1 MLMSILSI
9 GCGTFLSDRKPPKVE
24 IARHKQLTSSWL
36 ELDMEPPLKTTSN
49 IHLIGLKLKDVK
61 GWADE
66 DHKKIRLAD
75 GSDLQID
82 VELIDVNGNPIP
94 LFVNGI
100 GEYVEFGKR
109 SWKKDSQEP
118 DFQLGETFNKVR
130 LRSSKPVDVEEIVW
144 IEFEF

>member
-1 MLMSILSI
+1 MFISILSI
-9 GCGTFLSDRKPPKVE
+9 GCGTFFSERKPPKVE
-24 IARHKQLTSSWL
+24 IARHKHLTIDWL
-36 ELDMEPPLKTTSN
+36 VLDTEPPLRTTAN
-49 IHLIGLKLKDVK
+49 IHLIGLKLNDVK

-66 DHKKIRLAD
+66 DHKKIQLTD

-82 VELIDVNGNPIP
+82 VELIDINGNPIP

-109 SWKKDSQEP
+109 SQKEDSEGP
-118 DFQLGETFNKVR
+118 DFQLGETFNNVR

-144 IEFEF
+144 MEFEF